1 MCVADIIKK
10 IKGFFNINLSNLER
24 WLYSTNHKDIGTLYL
39 IFAVFAGVIG
49 TVFSIIIRLEL
60 MTTGDQILAG
70 NYQLYNVIITAHA
83 FIMIFFMVMPA
94 MIGGFGNWFLPLMI
108 GAPDMAFP
116 RLNNISFWLL
126 PPSLLL
132 LLSSSLVEVGAGTGW
147 TVYPPLSGVIAHSG
161 GSVDLAIFSL
171 HLAGV
176 SSLLGAINFI
186 TTVFNMRASNMSL
199 YEIPLFVWA
208 ILITAFLLLLSLPV
222 LAGAITML
230 LTDRNFNTTFF
241 DPAGGGDPI
250 LYNHLFWFFG
260 HPEVYII
267 IIPAFGVISQVVAS
281 YSQKTIFGY
290 TGMLYAML
298 SIGFLGFIVWAHHM
312 YTVGMDVDTRAY
324 FTAATMVI
332 AVPTGI
338 KIFSWIA
345 TLYGGFITINTPMLF
360 AMGFIILFTL
370 GGVTGV
376 VLANSG
382 LDIALHDTYYVVAHF
397 HYVLSLGAVFAL
409 FSGFYYW
416 FQKIIGVGY
425 NEMLAQIHF
434 WITFV
439 GVNLT
444 FLPMHFLGLAGMP
457 RRIPDY
463 PDAYEKWN
471 NLSSIGSNITT
482 VGVLLFFYIIV
493 DALITNEKE
502 NKLFFKIDFIFEKFA
517 LMFLKFDNTR
527 VSKKFLTLSENIE
540 NIFNFILWKFYY
552 MNVYFYFFM
561 TRQLEMIRLPLTG
574 TGLAYEIFLE
584 DWNNW
589 FMNHKLVM
597 FFTKFRV
604 NIFKNEKNIKKFSS
618 KHLYHLVTPSPWPIL
633 TAFAALILTF
643 GGVMYFQGYLFGTL
657 LLPLGLF
664 LVILY
669 KFLWFKDVIR
679 EGTFLGDHTL
689 VVQRGLRYG
698 MVLFIVSEVMFFF
711 AFFWAFFHSAL
722 APTFQINSMWPPL
735 GFDKLVFNFFEVP
748 LLNTLILL
756 LSGATITWTHHALI
770 KGAYLETI
778 YGFVYTLA
786 LAFLFISFQAYEYM
800 EAAFT
805 ISDSVYG
812 ATFYMSTGFHGF
824 HVMVGTVFIL
834 ICFIRHLQAQFSKRH
849 HIGFEAAAWYWH
861 FVDVV
866 WLFLVAVIYIWGNNS
881 TDFLFYYTV

>member
-1 MCVADIIKK
+1 M
-10 IKGFFNINLSNLER
+10 ER
-24 WLYSTNHKDIGTLYL
+24 WLYSTNHKDIGVLYL
-39 IFAVFAGVIG
+39 IFALFAGIIG
-49 TVFSIIIRLEL
+49 TFFSIIIRIEL
-60 MTTGDQILAG
+60 MTTGDQILG
-70 NYQLYNVIITAHA
+70 SNYQLYNVIITAHA

-94 MIGGFGNWFLPLMI
+94 MIGGFGNIFLPLMI

-126 PPSLLL
+126 PPSFLL

-147 TVYPPLSGVIAHSG
+147 TVYPPLSGIIAHSG

-186 TTVFNMRASNMSL
+186 TTVFNMRASTMTL

-208 ILITAFLLLLSLPV
+208 VLITAFLLLLSLPV

-267 IIPAFGVISQVVAS
+267 IIPGFGIISQIVAS
-281 YSQKTIFGY
+281 YAQKTIFGY

-345 TLYGGFITINTPMLF
+345 TLYGGFITLNTPMLF
-360 AMGFIILFTL
+360 TMGFIILFTV

-376 VLANSG
+376 ILANSG

-397 HYVLSLGAVFAL
+397 HYVLSMGAVFAL
-409 FSGFYYW
+409 FAGFYYW
-416 FQKIIGVGY
+416 FKKVLGVSY
-425 NEMLAQIHF
+425 NEILAQTHF
-434 WITFV
+434 WITFI

-463 PDAYEKWN
+463 PDAYALWN
-471 NLSSIGSNITT
+471 NVASVGSNITT
-482 VGVLLFFYIIV
+482 IGILLFFYIIV
-493 DALITNEKE
+493 DAIIAPQALKKMTYSKTVIYLVKYLRAKYNTKAGATRNYVLLNRFKKATM
-502 NKLFFKIDFIFEKFA
+502 NFFKFFYLRYYVYPIMAITYRTLILRLYEP
-517 LMFLKFDNTR
+517 FLSIEILPATR
-527 VSKKFLTLSENIE
+527 VFERSTRHRYIQRFFAIFTNKKLEN
-540 NIFNFILWKFYY
+540 NLRKVLCNKSL
-552 MNVYFYFFM
+552 N
-561 TRQLEMIRLPLTG
+561 
-574 TGLAYEIFLE
+574 
-584 DWNNW
+584 
-589 FMNHKLVM
+589 
-597 FFTKFRV
+597 
-604 NIFKNEKNIKKFSS
+604 S
-618 KHLYHLVTPSPWPIL
+618 KHTYHLVTPSPWPLL
-633 TAFAALILTF
+633 TSFAALILTF
-643 GGVMYFQGYLFGTL
+643 GGVMYFHGYLFGSL

-664 LVILY
+664 LVIFY
-669 KFLWFKDVIR
+669 KFLWFKDVVR
-679 EGTFLGDHTL
+679 EGTFLGDHTF

-698 MVLFIVSEVMFFF
+698 MLLFIISEVMFFF

-722 APTFQINSMWPPL
+722 APTFQINGVWPPL
-735 GFDKLVFNFFEVP
+735 GFENLVFNFLEVP
-748 LLNTLILL
+748 LLNTLLLL
-756 LSGATITWTHHALI
+756 LSGATITWAHHSLI
-770 KGAYLETI
+770 KGAFVETI
-778 YGFVYTLA
+778 YAFVYTIFLA
-786 LAFLFISFQAYEYM
+786 VLFICLQAYEYI

-805 ISDSVYG
+805 ISDSIYG
-812 ATFYMSTGFHGF
+812 STFYLATGFHGF
-824 HVMVGTVFIL
+824 HVIIGTLFI
-834 ICFIRHLQAQFSKRH
+834 IVCFIRHIKTHFSKKH

-866 WLFLVAVIYIWGNNS
+866 WLFLVAVVYIWGNAP
-881 TDFLFYYTV
+881 TQFLFFYY